1 MATVFDLGDRMI
13 PSEYR
18 DTLQYGGQ
26 TSMSEIPSL
35 LFDVEP
41 ETGVAVLTLN
51 RPERRNAFNLDMVD
65 RWRAALDRVE
75 RDRAIR
81 ALVVTGAG
89 DSFCSGGD
97 MDDLNA
103 FLSMNA
109 LERRSFLWDH
119 VHQIPL
125 TLERIDCPVIA
136 AINGTA
142 RGAGLDMA
150 LMCDIRFIDRSAVL
164 AESYVLMGLMPGDGG
179 SYFLTR
185 LVGTARALELLWT
198 GDEIT
203 AEQAERIGLVNRVTP
218 DGQAKAQ
225 ALEFARRI
233 AAKSTHAV
241 RFAKRAV
248 YQGAQT
254 ASLRE
259 HLDLVASHMAVLE
272 DLPEFR
278 AQVEEFLKR
287 GKAKRS

>member
-1 MATVFDLGDRMI
+1 
-13 PSEYR
+13 
-18 DTLQYGGQ
+18 
-26 TSMSEIPSL
+26 MSEISSL

-75 RDRAIR
+75 RDRSIR

-109 LERRSFLWDH
+109 LERRSFLWEH

-125 TLERIDCPVIA
+125 ALERIDCPVIA

-150 LMCDIRFIDRSAVL
+150 LMCDVRFIDQSAVL

-179 SYFLTR
+179 SYFLPR

-198 GDEIT
+198 GDDIT
-203 AEQAERIGLVNRVTP
+203 AEHAERIGLVNRVTP
-218 DGQAKAQ
+218 DGQARAR
-225 ALEFARRI
+225 AVEFARRI

-254 ASLRE
+254 SSLRE
-259 HLDLVASHMAVLE
+259 HLDLVASHMSVLE

-278 AQVEEFLKR
+278 SQVEEFLTR
-287 GKAKRS
+287 RSRSKAGRS